1 MQYTKEPWEIRG
13 QDIYDADGIY
23 IATWSGTIKN
33 AHRII
38 DCVNGCAGIINP
50 SAVREAGRGGKMFNK
65 APNIFRLFDFHSQI
79 LHGPNQQEH
88 SPGVWYPARPIG
100 YFSIKHRLKCA
111 WMAFVG
117 NADLIIWP

>member
-50 SAVREAGRGGKMFNK
+50 SAVRDVVETLNNVQDAIKRHTHIVD
-65 APNIFRLFDFHSQI
+65 PNILWLVTLRAKI
-79 LHGPNQQEH
+79 NQALETLNK
-88 SPGVWYPARPIG
+88 GG
-100 YFSIKHRLKCA
+100 
-111 WMAFVG
+111 
-117 NADLIIWP
+117 